1 MIENLSMSRSVFFL
15 CRSRARHSRLQREKL
30 ESSIEIL
37 IIQLDPEEDAS
48 IFFFFNHLTSFRYS
62 YVRCFAYIGCT
73 INFFCFLD
81 LSLTN

>member
-48 IFFFFNHLTSFRYS
+48 IFFFFL
-62 YVRCFAYIGCT
+62 I
-73 INFFCFLD
+73 I
-81 LSLTN
+81 